1 MLKTL
6 MASIREYKRAAIA
19 TPIIVTGE
27 VVMEVAIPFVT
38 AQLINAIQLGAGL
51 AQLLPY
57 AGVLVCMAL
66 ASLAFGIGAGLTC
79 SQASCGFAKNLR
91 HDVFAAVQTFS
102 FANID
107 QFSSS
112 SLVTR
117 LTTDITNVQL
127 AYMMVIRTAVRCP
140 LLLISS
146 IVMAFIMAGPM
157 ATVFVIVVPL
167 LGFGLYKVVR
177 TVHPIFRSVF
187 HKYDALNESIEENV
201 TGMRDVKSYVR
212 QDFEKQKFSRAAQDV
227 CRDFTRAEKILALN
241 TPMMNFAVYTVFVVV
256 IQFGSYLII
265 SSRGTLLNVGQFSAL
280 TTYGF
285 MILMAL
291 MMVSMVFAMIVMAQ
305 ESAERIVEVIETEP
319 TIKDPANPVTEMK
332 DGSIDFDHVT
342 FNYSE
347 KAEHRALAEIDLH
360 IKSGETLGIMGGT
373 GSAKTSFVNLISRL
387 YDVTEGS
394 VKVGGVDV
402 RDYDLEF
409 LRNNVAV
416 VLQKNVLF
424 SGTIKENLRWGD
436 PNATYDELVEVCKLA
451 QADEFIQTFPQKY
464 DTYIEQGGTNVS
476 GGQKQRLCIA
486 RALLKHPKVLI
497 LDDSTSAV
505 DTKTDALIRE
515 GLASY
520 LPETTKIIIAQRT
533 SSVEH
538 ADRILVL
545 DNGHIAGL
553 GTHAELMQ
561 TCDIYRDT
569 YESQNRTGEED
580 EVAVATADG
589 ATTEAAAATATGE
602 TAAPV
607 AGDTSANGAPT
618 ETVTAAEASATME
631 GGAAHE

>member
-1 MLKTL
+1 MIKTL
-6 MASIREYKRAAIA
+6 MGSIRDYKRAAIA
-19 TPIIVTGE
+19 TPIIVSGE

-38 AQLINAIQLGAGL
+38 AQLIDAIQKGATVSEM
-51 AQLLPY
+51 LPY
-57 AGVLVCMAL
+57 AGILVAMAL
-66 ASLAFGIGAGLTC
+66 ASLCFGIGAGITC

-91 HDVFAAVQTFS
+91 HDVFAAVQRFS

-127 AYMMVIRTAVRCP
+127 AYMMIIRTAIRCP
-140 LLLISS
+140 LIMICG
-146 IVMAFIMAGPM
+146 IVMAFVMGGPL
-157 ATVFVIVVPL
+157 AIVFVIIVPL
-167 LGFGLYKVVR
+167 LGFGLFKVIR
-177 TVHPIFRSVF
+177 TVHPIFRAVF
-187 HKYDALNESIEENV
+187 RKYDALNESIEENV

-212 QDFEKQKFSRAAQDV
+212 QDFEKKKFGAAAQDV
-227 CRDFTRAEKILALN
+227 CADFTRAEKILALN
-241 TPMMNFAVYTVFVVV
+241 APMMNFAIDLVFVVV
-256 IQFGSYLII
+256 IGFGSWLII
-265 SSRGTLLNVGQFSAL
+265 SSRGLLLNVGQMSAL

-285 MILMAL
+285 MILMSL
-291 MMVSMVFAMIVMAQ
+291 MMVSMVFAMITMAQ

-319 TIKDPANPVTEMK
+319 TIKNPEHPVTEMK
-332 DGSIDFDHVT
+332 DGSIDFDDVT
-342 FNYSE
+342 FMYSE

-373 GSAKTSFVNLISRL
+373 GSAKTSLINLISRL
-387 YDVTEGS
+387 YDVTKGS

-424 SGTIKENLRWGD
+424 SGTIKENLRWGKAD
-436 PNATYDELVEVCKLA
+436 ATDDEIREVCELA
-451 QADEFIQTFPQKY
+451 QADEFIQGFPHKY

-515 GLASY
+515 GLATY
-520 LPETTKIIIAQRT
+520 LPDTTKIIIAQRT

-538 ADRILVL
+538 ADRILIL

-553 GTHAELMQ
+553 GTHDELME

-569 YESQNRTGEED
+569 YIQQNRTGED
-580 EVAVATADG
+580 EAGAEAEGDAGAQQTAGRD
-589 ATTEAAAATATGE
+589 E
-602 TAAPV
+602 TAK
-607 AGDTSANGAPT
+607 
-618 ETVTAAEASATME
+618 
-631 GGAAHE
+631 GGAADER

>member
-157 ATVFVIVVPL
+157 AAVFVIVVPL

-212 QDFEKQKFSRAAQDV
+212 QDYEKQKFSRAAQDV

-373 GSAKTSFVNLISRL
+373 GSAKTSLVNLISRL

-580 EVAVATADG
+580 EVA
-589 ATTEAAAATATGE
+589 AAAADATTAP
-602 TAAPV
+602 AA
-607 AGDTSANGAPT
+607 DDMSANDAST

>member
-157 ATVFVIVVPL
+157 AAVFVIVVPL

-332 DGSIDFDHVT
+332 DSSIDFDHVT

-373 GSAKTSFVNLISRL
+373 GSAKTSLVNLISRL

-580 EVAVATADG
+580 EVAAATAD
-589 ATTEAAAATATGE
+589 E
-602 TAAPV
+602 TAAP
-607 AGDTSANGAPT
+607 AAAAADETAAPAAADTSANDAAT

>member
-360 IKSGETLGIMGGT
+360 IKSGETIGIMGGT
-373 GSAKTSFVNLISRL
+373 GSAKTSLVNLISRL

-424 SGTIKENLRWGD
+424 SGTIKENLRWGN
-436 PNATYDELVEVCKLA
+436 PSATYDELVEVCKLA
-451 QADEFIQTFPQKY
+451 QADEFIQQLPQKY
-464 DTYIEQGGTNVS
+464 DYYIEQGGTNVS

-515 GLASY
+515 GLKTY
-520 LPETTKIIIAQRT
+520 LPEATKIIIAQRV
-533 SSVEH
+533 SSVQD

-545 DNGHIAGL
+545 DNGHVAGL
-553 GTHAELMQ
+553 GTHDELMKS
-561 TCDIYRDT
+561 CPFYRDT
-569 YESQNRTGEED
+569 YLAQNRTSQDANEKDAD
-580 EVAVATADG
+580 EKDAPMPTASAKG
-589 ATTEAAAATATGE
+589 GE
-602 TAAPV
+602 T
-607 AGDTSANGAPT
+607 NGR
-618 ETVTAAEASATME
+618 
-631 GGAAHE
+631 

>member
-19 TPIIVTGE
+19 TPIIVSGE

-38 AQLINAIQLGAGL
+38 AQLINTIQAGATL
-51 AQLLPY
+51 SEMLPY
-57 AGVLVCMAL
+57 ASVLVCMAL

-107 QFSSS
+107 KFSSS

-373 GSAKTSFVNLISRL
+373 GSAKTSLVNLISRL

-424 SGTIKENLRWGD
+424 SGSIRENLRWGNKD
-436 PNATYDELVEVCKLA
+436 ATDAEMEEACRLA
-451 QADEFIQTFPQKY
+451 QADEFIRQFP
-464 DTYIEQGGTNVS
+464 
-476 GGQKQRLCIA
+476 
-486 RALLKHPKVLI
+486 
-497 LDDSTSAV
+497 
-505 DTKTDALIRE
+505 
-515 GLASY
+515 
-520 LPETTKIIIAQRT
+520 
-533 SSVEH
+533 
-538 ADRILVL
+538 
-545 DNGHIAGL
+545 
-553 GTHAELMQ
+553 
-561 TCDIYRDT
+561 
-569 YESQNRTGEED
+569 
-580 EVAVATADG
+580 DG
-589 ATTEAAAATATGE
+589 AHSPGLF
-602 TAAPV
+602 PFQFF
-607 AGDTSANGAPT
+607 
-618 ETVTAAEASATME
+618 TVFI
-631 GGAAHE
+631 

>member
-91 HDVFAAVQTFS
+91 HDVFASVQTFS

-140 LLLISS
+140 LLLVSS

-241 TPMMNFAVYTVFVVV
+241 SPMMNFAVYTVFVVV

-319 TIKDPANPVTEMK
+319 TIKDPTNPVTEMK

-373 GSAKTSFVNLISRL
+373 GSAKTSLVNLISRL

-486 RALLKHPKVLI
+486 RALLKHPRVLI

-515 GLASY
+515 GLANY

-580 EVAVATADG
+580 E
-589 ATTEAAAATATGE
+589 AAAAATGE
-602 TAAPV
+602 TAAPA
-607 AGDTSANGAPT
+607 AGDTSANGATT
-618 ETVTAAEASATME
+618 ETVTAAEASATVE

>member
-1 MLKTL
+1 MIKTL
-6 MASIREYKRAAIA
+6 MGSIRDYKRAAIA
-19 TPIIVTGE
+19 TPIIVSGE

-38 AQLINAIQLGAGL
+38 AQLIDAIQKGATVSEM
-51 AQLLPY
+51 LPY
-57 AGVLVCMAL
+57 AGILVAMAL
-66 ASLAFGIGAGLTC
+66 ASLCFGIGAGITC

-91 HDVFAAVQTFS
+91 HDVFAAVQRFS

-107 QFSSS
+107 RFSSS

-127 AYMMVIRTAVRCP
+127 AYMMIIRTAIRCP
-140 LLLISS
+140 LIMICG
-146 IVMAFIMAGPM
+146 IVMAFVMGGPL
-157 ATVFVIVVPL
+157 AIVFVIIVPL
-167 LGFGLYKVVR
+167 LGFGLFKVIR
-177 TVHPIFRSVF
+177 TVHPIFRAVF
-187 HKYDALNESIEENV
+187 RKYDALNESIEENV

-212 QDFEKQKFSRAAQDV
+212 QDFEKKKFGAAAQDV
-227 CRDFTRAEKILALN
+227 CADFTRAEKILALN
-241 TPMMNFAVYTVFVVV
+241 APMMNFAIDLVFVVV
-256 IQFGSYLII
+256 IGFGSWLII
-265 SSRGTLLNVGQFSAL
+265 SSQGLLLNVGQMSAL

-285 MILMAL
+285 MILMSL
-291 MMVSMVFAMIVMAQ
+291 MMVSMVFAMITMAQ

-319 TIKDPANPVTEMK
+319 TIKNPEHPVTEMK
-332 DGSIDFDHVT
+332 DGSIDFDDVT
-342 FNYSE
+342 FMYSE

-373 GSAKTSFVNLISRL
+373 GSAKTSLINLISRL
-387 YDVTEGS
+387 YDVTKGS

-424 SGTIKENLRWGD
+424 SGTIKENLRWGKAD
-436 PNATYDELVEVCKLA
+436 ATDDEIREVCELA
-451 QADEFIQTFPQKY
+451 QADEFIQGFPHKY

-515 GLASY
+515 GLATY
-520 LPETTKIIIAQRT
+520 LPDTTKIIIAQRT

-538 ADRILVL
+538 ADRILIL

-553 GTHAELMQ
+553 GTHDELME

-569 YESQNRTGEED
+569 YIQQNRTGED
-580 EVAVATADG
+580 EAG
-589 ATTEAAAATATGE
+589 TEAEGDADAQQTAGRDE
-602 TAAPV
+602 TAK
-607 AGDTSANGAPT
+607 
-618 ETVTAAEASATME
+618 
-631 GGAAHE
+631 GGAADER

>member
-157 ATVFVIVVPL
+157 AAVFVIVVPL

-241 TPMMNFAVYTVFVVV
+241 APMMNFAVYTVFVVV
-256 IQFGSYLII
+256 IQFGSYFII

-373 GSAKTSFVNLISRL
+373 GSAKTSLVNLISRL

-580 EVAVATADG
+580 EVAAATADETAE
-589 ATTEAAAATATGE
+589 ATAAATGE
-602 TAAPV
+602 TAAPA
-607 AGDTSANGAPT
+607 AGDTSANDAST

>member
-157 ATVFVIVVPL
+157 AAVFVIVVPL

-241 TPMMNFAVYTVFVVV
+241 APMMNFAVYTVFVVV
-256 IQFGSYLII
+256 IQFGSYFII

-373 GSAKTSFVNLISRL
+373 GSAKTSLVNLISRL

-402 RDYDLEF
+402 RDYDLGF

-580 EVAVATADG
+580 EVAAAPADETAEATA
-589 ATTEAAAATATGE
+589 AATGE
-602 TAAPV
+602 TAAPA
-607 AGDTSANGAPT
+607 AGDTSANDAST

>member
-373 GSAKTSFVNLISRL
+373 GSAKTSLVNLISRL

-515 GLASY
+515 GLATY
-520 LPETTKIIIAQRT
+520 LPDTTKIIIAQRT

-538 ADRILVL
+538 ADRILIL

-553 GTHAELMQ
+553 GTHDELME

-569 YESQNRTGEED
+569 YIQQNRTGED
-580 EVAVATADG
+580 EAGAEAEGDAGAQQTAGRD
-589 ATTEAAAATATGE
+589 E
-602 TAAPV
+602 TAK
-607 AGDTSANGAPT
+607 
-618 ETVTAAEASATME
+618 
-631 GGAAHE
+631 GGAADER

>member
-157 ATVFVIVVPL
+157 AAVFVIVVPL

-373 GSAKTSFVNLISRL
+373 GSAKTSLVNLISRL

-580 EVAVATADG
+580 EVAAATADETAE
-589 ATTEAAAATATGE
+589 ATAAATGE
-602 TAAPV
+602 TTAPA
-607 AGDTSANGAPT
+607 AGDTSANDAST

>member
-1 MLKTL
+1 MKKKKEGQGLTGREVIGTLKG
-6 MASIREYKRAAIA
+6 SIREFKGASIA
-19 TPIIVTGE
+19 TPIIVSGE

-38 AQLINAIQLGAGL
+38 AQLINSIQAGATLGEM
-51 AQLLPY
+51 LPY
-57 AGVLVCMAL
+57 AGVLVAMAL
-66 ASLAFGIGAGLTC
+66 ASLCFGIGAGVTC
-79 SQASCGFAKNLR
+79 SQASCGLAMNLR
-91 HDVFAAVQTFS
+91 HDVFAAVQRFS

-127 AYMMVIRTAVRCP
+127 AYMMIIRTAIRCP
-140 LLLISS
+140 FLLLAG
-146 IVMAFIMAGPM
+146 IVMAFIMAGPL
-157 ATVFVIVVPL
+157 ALVFVVIVPI

-212 QDFEKQKFSRAAQDV
+212 QDYEKEKFGRAAQDV
-227 CRDFTRAEKILALN
+227 CADFTRAEKILALN
-241 TPMMNFAVYTVFVVV
+241 TPMMNFAVYTVFAVTL
-256 IQFGSYLII
+256 QFGSYLII
-265 SSRGTLLNVGQFSAL
+265 SSQGSLLNVGQLSAL

-291 MMVSMVFAMIVMAQ
+291 MMVSMVFAMITMAQ
-305 ESAERIVEVIETEP
+305 ESAERICEVLRTEP
-319 TIKDPANPVTEMK
+319 TIKNPAHPETEMR
-332 DGSIDFDHVT
+332 DGSIDFDNVT
-342 FNYSE
+342 FKYSE

-360 IKSGETLGIMGGT
+360 IKSGETIGVMGGT
-373 GSAKTSFVNLISRL
+373 GSAKTSLVNLISRL

-424 SGTIKENLRWGD
+424 SGTIKENLRWGNPD
-436 PNATYDELVEVCKLA
+436 ATYDELVEVCKLA
-451 QADEFIQTFPQKY
+451 QADEFIQQLPKKY
-464 DTYIEQGGTNVS
+464 DYYIEQGGTNVS

-515 GLASY
+515 GLKSY
-520 LPETTKIIIAQRT
+520 LPEATKIIIAQRV
-533 SSVEH
+533 SSVQD

-545 DNGHIAGL
+545 DNGHVAGL
-553 GTHAELMQ
+553 GTHEELLES
-561 TCDIYRDT
+561 CPFYRDT
-569 YESQNRTGEED
+569 YLAQNRTSQEGAGKKDADAEKDEAPAVPATPAKGGE
-580 EVAVATADG
+580 ADG
-589 ATTEAAAATATGE
+589 R
-602 TAAPV
+602 
-607 AGDTSANGAPT
+607 
-618 ETVTAAEASATME
+618 
-631 GGAAHE
+631 

>member
-373 GSAKTSFVNLISRL
+373 GSAKTSLVNLISRL

-580 EVAVATADG
+580 EA
-589 ATTEAAAATATGE
+589 AAAATDE

-607 AGDTSANGAPT
+607 AGDTSANGVPT
-618 ETVTAAEASATME
+618 ETVTAAEASATVE

>member
-1 MLKTL
+1 MIKTL
-6 MASIREYKRAAIA
+6 MGSIRDYKRAAIA
-19 TPIIVTGE
+19 TPIIVSGE

-38 AQLINAIQLGAGL
+38 AQLIDAIQKGATVSEM
-51 AQLLPY
+51 LPY
-57 AGVLVCMAL
+57 AGILVAMAL
-66 ASLAFGIGAGLTC
+66 ASLCFGIGAGITC

-91 HDVFAAVQTFS
+91 HDVFAAVQRFS

-127 AYMMVIRTAVRCP
+127 AYMMIIRTAIRCP
-140 LLLISS
+140 LIMICG
-146 IVMAFIMAGPM
+146 IVMAFVMGGPL
-157 ATVFVIVVPL
+157 AIVFVIIVPL
-167 LGFGLYKVVR
+167 LGFGLFKVIR
-177 TVHPIFRSVF
+177 TVHPIFRAVF
-187 HKYDALNESIEENV
+187 RKYDALNESIEENV

-212 QDFEKQKFSRAAQDV
+212 QDFEKKKFGAAAQDV
-227 CRDFTRAEKILALN
+227 CADFTRAEKILALN
-241 TPMMNFAVYTVFVVV
+241 APMMNFAIDLVFVVV
-256 IQFGSYLII
+256 IGFGSWLII
-265 SSRGTLLNVGQFSAL
+265 SSQGLLLNVGQMSAL

-285 MILMAL
+285 MILMSL
-291 MMVSMVFAMIVMAQ
+291 MMVSMVFAMITMAQ

-319 TIKDPANPVTEMK
+319 TIKNPEHPVTEMK
-332 DGSIDFDHVT
+332 DGSIDFDDVT
-342 FNYSE
+342 FMYSE

-373 GSAKTSFVNLISRL
+373 GSAKTSLINLISRL
-387 YDVTEGS
+387 YDVTKGS

-424 SGTIKENLRWGD
+424 SGTIKENLRWGKAD
-436 PNATYDELVEVCKLA
+436 ATDDEIREVCELA
-451 QADEFIQTFPQKY
+451 QADEFIQGFPHKY

-515 GLASY
+515 GLATY
-520 LPETTKIIIAQRT
+520 LPDTTKIIIAQRT

-538 ADRILVL
+538 ADRILIL

-553 GTHAELMQ
+553 GTHDELME

-569 YESQNRTGEED
+569 YIQQNRTGED
-580 EVAVATADG
+580 EAGAEAERDADAQQTAGRD
-589 ATTEAAAATATGE
+589 E
-602 TAAPV
+602 TAK
-607 AGDTSANGAPT
+607 
-618 ETVTAAEASATME
+618 
-631 GGAAHE
+631 GGAADER

>member
-1 MLKTL
+1 MIKTL
-6 MASIREYKRAAIA
+6 MGSIRDYKRAAIA
-19 TPIIVTGE
+19 TPIIVSGE

-38 AQLINAIQLGAGL
+38 AQLIDAIQKGATVSEM
-51 AQLLPY
+51 LPY
-57 AGVLVCMAL
+57 AGILVAMAL
-66 ASLAFGIGAGLTC
+66 ASLCFGIGAGITC

-91 HDVFAAVQTFS
+91 HDVFAAVQRFS

-127 AYMMVIRTAVRCP
+127 AYMMIIRTAIRCP
-140 LLLISS
+140 LIMICG
-146 IVMAFIMAGPM
+146 IVMAFVMGGPL
-157 ATVFVIVVPL
+157 AIVFVIIVPL
-167 LGFGLYKVVR
+167 LGFGLFKVIR
-177 TVHPIFRSVF
+177 TVHPIFRAVF
-187 HKYDALNESIEENV
+187 RKYDALNESIEENV

-212 QDFEKQKFSRAAQDV
+212 QDFEKKKFGAAAQDV
-227 CRDFTRAEKILALN
+227 CADFTRAEKILALN
-241 TPMMNFAVYTVFVVV
+241 APMMNFAIDLVFVVV
-256 IQFGSYLII
+256 IGFGSWLII
-265 SSRGTLLNVGQFSAL
+265 SSQGLLLNVGQMSAL

-285 MILMAL
+285 MILMSL
-291 MMVSMVFAMIVMAQ
+291 MMVSMVFAMITMAQ

-319 TIKDPANPVTEMK
+319 TIKNPEHPVTEMK
-332 DGSIDFDHVT
+332 DGSIDFDDVT
-342 FNYSE
+342 FMYSE

-373 GSAKTSFVNLISRL
+373 GSAKTSLINLISRL
-387 YDVTEGS
+387 YDVTKGS

-424 SGTIKENLRWGD
+424 SGTIKENLRWGKAD
-436 PNATYDELVEVCKLA
+436 ATDDEIREVCELA
-451 QADEFIQTFPQKY
+451 QADEFIQGFPHKY
-464 DTYIEQGGTNVS
+464 DTYIEQGDTNVS

-515 GLASY
+515 GLATY
-520 LPETTKIIIAQRT
+520 LPDTTKIIIAQRT

-538 ADRILVL
+538 ADRILIL

-553 GTHAELMQ
+553 GTHDELME

-569 YESQNRTGEED
+569 YIQQNRTGED
-580 EVAVATADG
+580 EAG
-589 ATTEAAAATATGE
+589 TEAEGDADAQQTAGRDE
-602 TAAPV
+602 TAK
-607 AGDTSANGAPT
+607 
-618 ETVTAAEASATME
+618 
-631 GGAAHE
+631 GGAADER

>member
-157 ATVFVIVVPL
+157 AAVFVIVVPL

-241 TPMMNFAVYTVFVVV
+241 TPMMNFYTVFVVV

-373 GSAKTSFVNLISRL
+373 GSAKTSLVNLISRL

-580 EVAVATADG
+580 EVA
-589 ATTEAAAATATGE
+589 AAAADATTAP
-602 TAAPV
+602 AA
-607 AGDTSANGAPT
+607 DDMSANDAST

>member
-6 MASIREYKRAAIA
+6 MASIREYRKAAIA
-19 TPIIVTGE
+19 TPIIVLGE

-38 AQLINAIQLGAGL
+38 AQLINTIQAGATL
-51 AQLLPY
+51 DELVPY
-57 AGVLVCMAL
+57 AGTLVAMAL
-66 ASLAFGIGAGLTC
+66 ASLAFGIGAGITC
-79 SQASCGFAKNLR
+79 SDASCGFAKNLR
-91 HDVFAAVQTFS
+91 HDVFAAVQRFS

-117 LTTDITNVQL
+117 LTTDVTNVQL

-140 LLLISS
+140 MLLLCG
-146 IVMAFIMAGPM
+146 IVMAFVLAGPL
-157 ATVFVIVVPL
+157 AIVFVIIVPL
-167 LGFGLYKVVR
+167 LGFGLFKVIR

-187 HKYDALNESIEENV
+187 HKYDALNESVEENI

-212 QDFEKQKFSRAAQDV
+212 QEYEKKKFGLAAQDV

-241 TPMMNFAVYTVFVVV
+241 NPMMNFSVNAVFVIV

-265 SSRGTLLNVGQFSAL
+265 SSRGTVMNVGQLSAL

-291 MMVSMVFAMIVMAQ
+291 MMVSMVFAMITMAQ

-319 TIKDPANPVTEMK
+319 TIENPEHPVIEME

-342 FNYSE
+342 FKYSE
-347 KAEHRALAEIDLH
+347 KAEHRALADIDLH

-373 GSAKTSFVNLISRL
+373 GSAKTSLVNLISRL

-424 SGTIKENLRWGD
+424 SGTIKENLRWGKED
-436 PNATYDELVEVCKLA
+436 ATDDEIKEVCELA
-451 QADEFIQTFPQKY
+451 QADEFVQGFPKKY

-553 GTHAELMQ
+553 GTHDELMK

-569 YESQNRTGEED
+569 YESQNRTSE
-580 EVAVATADG
+580 
-589 ATTEAAAATATGE
+589 E
-602 TAAPV
+602 TAAD
-607 AGDTSANGAPT
+607 A
-618 ETVTAAEASATME
+618 TAQE
-631 GGAAHE
+631 GGAADAR

>member
-1 MLKTL
+1 MIKTL
-6 MASIREYKRAAIA
+6 MGSIRDYKRAAIA
-19 TPIIVTGE
+19 TPIIVSGE

-38 AQLINAIQLGAGL
+38 AQLIDAIQKGATVSEM
-51 AQLLPY
+51 LPY
-57 AGVLVCMAL
+57 AGILVAMAL
-66 ASLAFGIGAGLTC
+66 ASLCFGIGAGITC

-91 HDVFAAVQTFS
+91 HDVFAAVQRFS

-127 AYMMVIRTAVRCP
+127 AYMMIIRTAIRCP
-140 LLLISS
+140 LIMICG
-146 IVMAFIMAGPM
+146 IVMAFVMGGPL
-157 ATVFVIVVPL
+157 AIVFVIIVPL
-167 LGFGLYKVVR
+167 LGFGLFKVIR
-177 TVHPIFRSVF
+177 TVHPIFRAVF
-187 HKYDALNESIEENV
+187 RKYDALNESIEENV

-212 QDFEKQKFSRAAQDV
+212 QDFEKKKFGAAAQDV
-227 CRDFTRAEKILALN
+227 CADFTRAEKILALN
-241 TPMMNFAVYTVFVVV
+241 APMMNFAIDLVFVVV
-256 IQFGSYLII
+256 IGFGSWLII
-265 SSRGTLLNVGQFSAL
+265 SSQGLLLNVGQMSAL

-285 MILMAL
+285 MILMSL
-291 MMVSMVFAMIVMAQ
+291 MMVSMVFAMITMAQ

-319 TIKDPANPVTEMK
+319 TIKNPEHPVTEMK
-332 DGSIDFDHVT
+332 DGSIDFDDVT
-342 FNYSE
+342 FMYSE

-360 IKSGETLGIMGGT
+360 IKSGETIGVMGGT
-373 GSAKTSFVNLISRL
+373 GSAKTSLVNLISRL

-424 SGTIKENLRWGD
+424 SGTIKENLRWGNPD
-436 PNATYDELVEVCKLA
+436 ATYDELVEVCRLA
-451 QADEFIQTFPQKY
+451 QADEFIQQLPKKY
-464 DTYIEQGGTNVS
+464 DYYIEQGGTNVS

-515 GLASY
+515 GLATY
-520 LPETTKIIIAQRT
+520 LPDTTKIIIAQRT

-538 ADRILVL
+538 ADRILIL

-553 GTHAELMQ
+553 GTHDELME

-569 YESQNRTGEED
+569 YIQQNRTGED
-580 EVAVATADG
+580 EAG
-589 ATTEAAAATATGE
+589 TEAEGDAGAQQTAGRDE
-602 TAAPV
+602 TAK
-607 AGDTSANGAPT
+607 
-618 ETVTAAEASATME
+618 
-631 GGAAHE
+631 GGAADER

>member
-1 MLKTL
+1 MINTL
-6 MASIREYKRAAIA
+6 MGSIREYKKAAIA

-27 VVMEVAIPFVT
+27 VVMEVLIPFVT
-38 AQLINAIQLGAGL
+38 AQLINTIQAGASI
-51 AQLLPY
+51 AQMLPY
-57 AGVLVCMAL
+57 AGLLVLMAL
-66 ASLAFGIGAGLTC
+66 ASLCFGIGAGVTC
-79 SQASCGFAKNLR
+79 SEASCGFAKNLR
-91 HDVFAAVQTFS
+91 HDVFAAVQRFS

-107 QFSSS
+107 QFSPS

-127 AYMMVIRTAVRCP
+127 AYMMIIRTAIRCP
-140 LLLISS
+140 LILICG
-146 IVMAFIMAGPM
+146 IIMAFIMGGPM
-157 ATVFVIVVPL
+157 AIVFVIIVPI
-167 LGFGLYKVVR
+167 LGFGLFKVVR

-187 HKYDALNESIEENV
+187 RKYDALNESIEENV

-212 QDFEKQKFSRAAQDV
+212 QDYEKQKFGRAAEDV
-227 CRDFTRAEKILALN
+227 CRDFTRAERIIALN

-256 IQFGSYLII
+256 IQFGSWIII
-265 SSRGTLLNVGQFSAL
+265 SSRGTLFNVGQMSAL

-291 MMVSMVFAMIVMAQ
+291 MMVSMVFAMITMAQ
-305 ESAERIVEVIETEP
+305 ESAERIVEVIETVP
-319 TIKDPANPVTEMK
+319 TIKNPENPITEMK

-342 FNYSE
+342 FKYSE
-347 KAEHRALAEIDLH
+347 KAEHRALAEVDLH

-373 GSAKTSFVNLISRL
+373 GSAKTSLVNLISRL

-436 PNATYDELVEVCKLA
+436 ENATYDEIVEVCKLA
-451 QADEFIQTFPQKY
+451 QADEFIQGFPDKY

-515 GLASY
+515 GLAQY
-520 LPETTKIIIAQRT
+520 LPDTTKIIIAQRT

-553 GTHAELMQ
+553 GTHDELMK
-561 TCDIYRDT
+561 TCDIYRDI
-569 YESQNRTGEED
+569 YEQQNRTGEE
-580 EVAVATADG
+580 AA
-589 ATTEAAAATATGE
+589 EAAAAE
-602 TAAPV
+602 EDAAV
-607 AGDTSANGAPT
+607 KGGDAD
-618 ETVTAAEASATME
+618 ER
-631 GGAAHE
+631 

>member
-157 ATVFVIVVPL
+157 ASVFVIVVPL

-373 GSAKTSFVNLISRL
+373 GSAKTSLVNLISRL

-394 VKVGGVDV
+394 VKVGGADV

-580 EVAVATADG
+580 EVA
-589 ATTEAAAATATGE
+589 AAAADATTAP
-602 TAAPV
+602 AA
-607 AGDTSANGAPT
+607 DDMSANDAST

>member
-1 MLKTL
+1 MKKREEEKGLTGREVVHTI
-6 MASIREYKRAAIA
+6 AGSIREFKASSIA
-19 TPIIVTGE
+19 TPIIVSGE
-27 VVMEVAIPFVT
+27 VVMEVSIPFVT
-38 AQLINAIQLGAGL
+38 AQLINAIQAGATLGDM
-51 AQLLPY
+51 LPY
-57 AGVLVCMAL
+57 ALQLVLMAL
-66 ASLAFGIGAGLTC
+66 ASLAFGIGAGVTC
-79 SQASCGFAKNLR
+79 SQASCGLAMNLR
-91 HDVFAAVQTFS
+91 HDVFAAVQRFS

-127 AYMMVIRTAVRCP
+127 AYMMVIRTAIRCP
-140 LLLISS
+140 FLLLAG
-146 IVMAFIMAGPM
+146 IVMAFIMAGPL
-157 ATVFVIVVPL
+157 ALVFVIIVPI

-212 QDFEKQKFSRAAQDV
+212 QDYEKEKFGRAAQDV
-227 CRDFTRAEKILALN
+227 CADFTRAEKILALN
-241 TPMMNFAVYTVFVVV
+241 TPMMNFAVYTVFAVTL
-256 IQFGSYLII
+256 QFGSYLII
-265 SSRGTLLNVGQFSAL
+265 SSRGSLLNVGQLSAL

-291 MMVSMVFAMIVMAQ
+291 MMVSMVFAMITMAQ
-305 ESAERIVEVIETEP
+305 ESAERICEVLTTEP
-319 TIKDPANPVTEMK
+319 TIKNPEHPETEMV

-342 FNYSE
+342 FKYSE
-347 KAEHRALAEIDLH
+347 KAEHRALAEVDLH

-373 GSAKTSFVNLISRL
+373 GSAKTSLVNLISRL

-436 PNATYDELVEVCKLA
+436 ENATYDEIVEVCKLA
-451 QADEFIQTFPQKY
+451 QADEFIQGFPDKY

-515 GLASY
+515 GLAQY
-520 LPETTKIIIAQRT
+520 LPDTTKIIIAQRT

-553 GTHAELMQ
+553 GTHDELMK
-561 TCDIYRDT
+561 TCDIYRDI
-569 YESQNRTGEED
+569 YEQQNRTGEE
-580 EVAVATADG
+580 
-589 ATTEAAAATATGE
+589 
-602 TAAPV
+602 
-607 AGDTSANGAPT
+607 
-618 ETVTAAEASATME
+618 AAEADAAAE
-631 GGAAHE
+631 DAAVKGGDADER

>member
-1 MLKTL
+1 MIKTL
-6 MASIREYKRAAIA
+6 MGSIRDYKRAAIA
-19 TPIIVTGE
+19 TPIIVSGE

-38 AQLINAIQLGAGL
+38 AQLIDAIQKGATVSEM
-51 AQLLPY
+51 LPY
-57 AGVLVCMAL
+57 AGILVAMAL
-66 ASLAFGIGAGLTC
+66 ASLCFGIGAGITC

-91 HDVFAAVQTFS
+91 HDVFAAVQRFS

-127 AYMMVIRTAVRCP
+127 AYMMIIRTAIRCP
-140 LLLISS
+140 LIMICG
-146 IVMAFIMAGPM
+146 IVMAFVMGGPL
-157 ATVFVIVVPL
+157 AIVFVIIVPL
-167 LGFGLYKVVR
+167 LGFGLFKVIR
-177 TVHPIFRSVF
+177 TVHPIFRAVF
-187 HKYDALNESIEENV
+187 RKYDALNESIEENV

-212 QDFEKQKFSRAAQDV
+212 QDFEKKKFGAAAQDV
-227 CRDFTRAEKILALN
+227 CADFTRAEKILALN
-241 TPMMNFAVYTVFVVV
+241 APMMNFAIDLVFVVV
-256 IQFGSYLII
+256 IGFGSWLII
-265 SSRGTLLNVGQFSAL
+265 SSQGLLLNVGQMSAL

-285 MILMAL
+285 MILMSL
-291 MMVSMVFAMIVMAQ
+291 MMVSMVFAMITMAQ

-319 TIKDPANPVTEMK
+319 TIKNPKHPVTEMK
-332 DGSIDFDHVT
+332 DGSIDFDDVT
-342 FNYSE
+342 FMYSE

-373 GSAKTSFVNLISRL
+373 GSAKTSLINLISRL
-387 YDVTEGS
+387 YDVTKGS

-424 SGTIKENLRWGD
+424 SGTIKENLRWGKAD
-436 PNATYDELVEVCKLA
+436 ATDDEIREVCELA
-451 QADEFIQTFPQKY
+451 QADEFIQGFPHKY

-486 RALLKHPKVLI
+486 RALLRHPKVLI

-515 GLASY
+515 GLATY
-520 LPETTKIIIAQRT
+520 LPDTTKIIIAQRT

-538 ADRILVL
+538 ADRILIL

-553 GTHAELMQ
+553 GTHDELME

-569 YESQNRTGEED
+569 YIQQNRTGED
-580 EVAVATADG
+580 EAGAEAEGDAGAQQTAGRD
-589 ATTEAAAATATGE
+589 E
-602 TAAPV
+602 TAK
-607 AGDTSANGAPT
+607 
-618 ETVTAAEASATME
+618 
-631 GGAAHE
+631 GGAADER